1 MTTPT
6 NESAKKPSDQ
16 CITVRGL
23 PLTDEAVLAMVELIQ
38 PPEPHSLLPPL
49 LACLPTAF
57 ASTRPPPA
65 LLSLLSPILRQRLS
79 LISSTSTSNADNW
92 LRLLCWDS
100 QKAESLRQV
109 VQNGT
114 FEPHPASGEIEV
126 GDVDP
131 LKYKRFDQDTLR
143 SQIPLPEWGLNAIYL
158 WCVGGEGDQG
168 WKLAELLPYEQ
179 NAAPDETWSSSI
191 PEAGSRSRSRM
202 VGEALREA
210 TAVDRKPSTGGD
222 DEYWAMYDKTPERTP
237 AVKRSPAP
245 NAPAS
250 AFRSRFGSED
260 YYAQYGDVQPAM
272 DNHDPSE
279 EVDEAGSSSL
289 NGTALETILR
299 RQNGHAPPA
308 DPPAYEPQDS
318 LYTQDDGAD
327 EDEDDTD
334 AVIVNQPQPTS
345 PGSVTGSDAIDRLE
359 ATAERQAAC
368 EIGIRQHIST
378 SLKSMFRLAKSAGL
392 DREEFE
398 RMVQRELDTLSIL
411 DRDD

>member
-1 MTTPT
+1 
-6 NESAKKPSDQ
+6 
-16 CITVRGL
+16 
-23 PLTDEAVLAMVELIQ
+23 MVELIP

-57 ASTRPPPA
+57 ASRQPPPA

-79 LISSTSTSNADNW
+79 LISSTSPSTTSDNW
-92 LRLLCWDS
+92 LPLLCWDN
-100 QKAESLRQV
+100 QKAQSLKQV
-109 VQNGT
+109 VENGT
-114 FEPHPASGEIEV
+114 YEPHPASGEIEV
-126 GDVDP
+126 GDVDT

-158 WCVGGEGDQG
+158 WCAGGECGHG

-179 NAAPDETWSSSI
+179 NAASDESWSTSIAEANSS
-191 PEAGSRSRSRM
+191 ARSRIVS
-202 VGEALREA
+202 EALRDAEA
-210 TAVDRKPSTGGD
+210 EDRKPSISGD
-222 DEYWAMYDKTPERTP
+222 EDYWAMYDKTPERTP

-245 NAPAS
+245 NPQAS

-279 EVDEAGSSSL
+279 VVEDARNSSL
-289 NGTALETILR
+289 NGNTIETLLSGRNEHIPPSE
-299 RQNGHAPPA
+299 PPA
-308 DPPAYEPQDS
+308 CEPQDS
-318 LYTQDDGAD
+318 FHNHDY
-327 EDEDDTD
+327 EDEDDAD
-334 AVIVNQPQPTS
+334 GVIVNQPQPTS

-359 ATAERQAAC
+359 ATAERQAAS

-378 SLKSMFRLAKSAGL
+378 SVKSMFRLAKSAGM

-398 RMVQRELDTLSIL
+398 RMVHRELETLSIL
-411 DRDD
+411 DSDE